1 VVAGKPRGFIDE
13 MPAVSC
19 QSVQPAVGGKHQ
31 RVVKT
36 FDNVPCVYSIQLWN
50 RHQPVAIQS
59 RRPACSSR
67 PDRSAVVFKNIANV
81 IAWQTVCFTED
92 FGAVPIVTNQSA
104 SGTKPEYA
112 GAILLYAANVVNR
125 ELVRVSDPDSIKN
138 VDAARSRKPQ
148 SIAVFL
154 QTERANVI
162 TAQSS
167 VGIECDKAIHVISNS
182 SVLRAQ
188 PQIAFAILVNRL
200 NRSNVRKLQ
209 RLVLHRIIQRDADI
223 SRKPQLALT
232 IVQNGADRAIFQHF
246 AFFKRN

>member
-1 VVAGKPRGFIDE
+1 MTNRTTFRSEPDISFCILSNAARSARRQIESFTAICIHQRSRAERNEFLQLSVRGSEPKETIGILVDSTDALVCQSLVARNANKVSIQQSSHTTICRYPNGAFAIQLSPIDVVAGKPRGFIDE

-92 FGAVPIVTNQSA
+92 FGAVPIVT
-104 SGTKPEYA
+104 
-112 GAILLYAANVVNR
+112 
-125 ELVRVSDPDSIKN
+125 
-138 VDAARSRKPQ
+138 
-148 SIAVFL
+148 
-154 QTERANVI
+154 
-162 TAQSS
+162 
-167 VGIECDKAIHVISNS
+167 
-182 SVLRAQ
+182 
-188 PQIAFAILVNRL
+188 
-200 NRSNVRKLQ
+200 
-209 RLVLHRIIQRDADI
+209 
-223 SRKPQLALT
+223 
-232 IVQNGADRAIFQHF
+232 
-246 AFFKRN
+246 